1 MNLTPESCRAGRA
14 LLSWSMRDLAQQA
27 GLALGTVNRLEG
39 GDTEARP
46 ATLTRITATF
56 AAHGVTLI
64 DNPDQTGAVLAIAQ
78 KAEAL
83 GGADRG

>member
-39 GDTEARP
+39 GDTETRP

-64 DNPDQTGAVLAIAQ
+64 DNPDQTGAVLAYARR
-78 KAEAL
+78 AVDA
-83 GGADRG
+83 GPDHG